1 MDRDRSALY
10 ALGCACHIFAQ
21 NCLMKGF
28 QPNNSGSN
36 SKPVLAR
43 INQPGGDM
51 NSDTI
56 SATNRKNFDLVRR
69 AQQGDADAFATLFH
83 AHKMRIYSLCL
94 RMTNNPT
101 EAEDL
106 AQEAFLQVFRKLGTF
121 RGDSAL
127 STWRYRIA
135 VNTVLMHF
143 RRKSPRRVSLD
154 EPYNNADGDKPAKPE
169 YGVRDGRLETSVA
182 RLALTRAISD
192 LPEGYRAIFLLH
204 EVDGYQHRE
213 IAKLLGCSVGTS
225 KSQLH
230 KAKLRIKELLTI
242 RPESRHAVGRVMTEE
257 VETAS
262 ETRFEAME
270 RRKSRIPTVNT
281 MPDMVPSNA

>member
-1 MDRDRSALY
+1 
-10 ALGCACHIFAQ
+10 
-21 NCLMKGF
+21 
-28 QPNNSGSN
+28 
-36 SKPVLAR
+36 
-43 INQPGGDM
+43 M

-56 SATNRKNFDLVRR
+56 SATNRKNIDLVRR
-69 AQQGDADAFATLFH
+69 AQRGDADAFAALFH

-106 AQEAFLQVFRKLGTF
+106 AQDAFLQVFRKLGTF

-127 STWRYRIA
+127 STWLYRIA

-143 RRKSPRRVSLD
+143 RRKSPCRVSLD
-154 EPYNNADGDKPAKPE
+154 EPYNNSDGAKPATRE
-169 YGVRDGRLETSVA
+169 YGIRDGRLETSVA

-192 LPEGYRAIFLLH
+192 LPEGYRVIFLLH

-230 KAKLRIKELLTI
+230 KAKLRIRELLTTTSEG
-242 RPESRHAVGRVMTEE
+242 RRVARRVMAEE
-257 VETAS
+257 VDVAP
-262 ETRFEAME
+262 ETRFEPME
-270 RRKSRIPTVNT
+270 GWKSSMPAVNT
-281 MPDMVPSNA
+281 MPDMLQSNA